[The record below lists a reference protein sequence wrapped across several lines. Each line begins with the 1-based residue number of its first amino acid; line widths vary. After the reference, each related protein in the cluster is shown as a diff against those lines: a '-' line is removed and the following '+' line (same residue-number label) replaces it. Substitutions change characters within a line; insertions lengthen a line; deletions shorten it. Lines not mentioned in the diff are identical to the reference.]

1 MDTVE
6 TIGLKK
12 RATFPPQASCTYH
25 DKYVVHYD
33 FSEIG
38 QFLSLS
44 EYSFEEAPLLS
55 KDYKQTAMWRW
66 RSLGVCSRTFTMR
79 DSRHKS
85 GQASTSLSL
94 YS

>member
-12 RATFPPQASCTYH
+12 QATFPPQASCTYN

-38 QFLSLS
+38 QFVSL
-44 EYSFEEAPLLS
+44 FPNILI
-55 KDYKQTAMWRW
+55 
-66 RSLGVCSRTFTMR
+66 
-79 DSRHKS
+79 
-85 GQASTSLSL
+85 
-94 YS
+94 